1 MQSEPLT
8 TRVRRRPLPA
18 LGWLAGA
25 AVLIALELG
34 RIAGG
39 LRSVLATG
47 AAAVGPTAA
56 LVREGFASGG
66 ASAVLLIAVVGCA
79 AWLVGLGISARTG
92 SELVESA
99 TSRLP
104 LRAQRAA
111 ENLVYGGLVLVIGW
125 LGLRFGAAA
134 VARVVGDVVL
144 SLLGSLA
151 DLPTLTARETIPN
164 QGYQLPDGTWEG
176 TFLGLSPAVAWGLR
190 VLLVHAYVLVC
201 LSWAWVGYLQFR
213 THYRRAD
220 WTPRDEVIRR
230 LRSHRWGQFGLVV
243 VGLFL
248 TMALFAPSLGT
259 TTAEQNLYS
268 PFSHT
273 LQYYDGD
280 LGRVTETLVGNANS
294 QTRSVGYPAENV
306 GPGSYDQ
313 FDRFHPFGTLT
324 DGKDLFTFLVH
335 GARVSLV
342 VGLLSVGAS
351 TVIATAFALISAY
364 YRGIADLIL
373 VVTSDTVMGVPRLLL
388 LILLTVLLSDTPLA
402 GLYSGG
408 VLLALVL
415 AATGWP
421 FLWRAFRGP
430 SLQIAER
437 DWVDAARNYGQ
448 SPFGI
453 MRLHMLPYLVG
464 YLLIYS
470 SLVLGGV
477 ILAIAGLSFLGLGIA
492 PPTPEWGRAVDMGRE
507 YVATESWH
515 ISLIPGAMVTLVV
528 IGFNAV
534 GDALRDAVD
543 PQSNTGATD
552 ASETE
557 SRGGG
562 V

>member
-1 MQSEPLT
+1 MDSASLS
-8 TRVRRRPLPA
+8 TRFRRRPLPA
-18 LGWLAGA
+18 VTWTVGA

-34 RIAGG
+34 RVAGS
-39 LRSVLATG
+39 L
-47 AAAVGPTAA
+47 AAVGSATAA
-56 LVREGFASGG
+56 AGQVAVGWTRTGLASGG
-66 ASAVLLIAVVGCA
+66 ASAVVAIAFVGVVV
-79 AWLVGLGISARTG
+79 WLVGLAASAGTG
-92 SELVESA
+92 SDLVRSVTA
-99 TSRLP
+99 RLP
-104 LRAQRAA
+104 PAIQRTVEA
-111 ENLVYGGLVLVIGW
+111 LIYGGLLLAAGWVATQIGAVEVAHA
-125 LGLRFGAAA
+125 LGRA
-134 VARVVGDVVL
+134 
-144 SLLGSLA
+144 LGSLA
-151 DLPTLTARETIPN
+151 DLPTLTAREVIPN
-164 QGYQLPDGTWEG
+164 QGYQLPDGTWQG
-176 TFLGLSPAVAWGLR
+176 TFLGLSPAAAWGLR
-190 VLLVHAYVLVC
+190 VLVVHAYVI
-201 LSWAWVGYLQFR
+201 AWLGWGWLGYRWFR
-213 THYRRAD
+213 AHYRRAD
-220 WTPRDEVIRR
+220 WTPRDEVVRR
-230 LRSHRWGQFGLVV
+230 FRGHRWGQFGLVV

-259 TTAEQNLYS
+259 TPAEQNLYS

-273 LQYYDGD
+273 IQYYDADVG
-280 LGRVTETLVGNANS
+280 GVAETLVGNANA
-294 QTRSVGYPAENV
+294 QTRSVGYPMENV

-342 VGLLSVGAS
+342 VGLLSVGTS
-351 TVIATAFALISAY
+351 TVIAAAFALISAY
-364 YRGIADLIL
+364 YRGVADLLL

-388 LILLTVLLSDTPLA
+388 LILLTVLLADTSLA
-402 GLYSGG
+402 GAYNGG
-408 VLLALVL
+408 VLLALIL

-430 SLQIAER
+430 ALQVSEK

-448 SPFGI
+448 SPTGI
-453 MRLHMLPYLVG
+453 MRYHMLPYLVG

-477 ILAIAGLSFLGLGIA
+477 ILAIAGLSFLGLGIT

-543 PQSNTGATD
+543 PQSDTGATD

>member
-1 MQSEPLT
+1 MRL
-8 TRVRRRPLPA
+8 RRRPLPA
-18 LGWLAGA
+18 LGWLTGVA
-25 AVLIALELG
+25 ALVAAELG
-34 RIAGG
+34 RIAAGVISLG
-39 LRSVLATG
+39 TT
-47 AAAVGPTAA
+47 AAAAARPAATWVHGSLTARGP
-56 LVREGFASGG
+56 
-66 ASAVLLIAVVGCA
+66 SAVVVVSLA
-79 AWLVGLGISARTG
+79 ILTAWLVGLAVAARTE
-92 SELVESA
+92 SELAESIPA
-99 TSRLP
+99 ALPSRLRGTTER
-104 LRAQRAA
+104 LS
-111 ENLVYGGLVLVIGW
+111 YGGLVLAVC
-125 LGLRFGAAA
+125 LLALRLGAAGVVHAAGEA
-134 VARVVGDVVL
+134 VLAA
-144 SLLGSLA
+144 LGPIA
-151 DLPTLTARETIPN
+151 DIPTLTARETIPN
-164 QGYQLPDGTWEG
+164 RGYRLPDGTWQG
-176 TFLGLSPAVAWGLR
+176 TFLGLSPAVAWGIR
-190 VLLVHAYVLVC
+190 VLLIHLYVFAWLAWV
-201 LSWAWVGYLQFR
+201 WVGYLLFR

-220 WTPRDEVIRR
+220 WTPRDEAVRR
-230 LRSHRWGQFGLVV
+230 LRGHRWGQFGLVV

-268 PFSHT
+268 PFSNT
-273 LQYYDGD
+273 IRYYDPD
-280 LGRVTETLVGNANS
+280 LGGVTQAIVGNANS
-294 QTRSVGYPAENV
+294 QTRSVGYAAENV

-324 DGKDLFTFLVH
+324 NGKDLFTFLVH

-351 TVIATAFALISAY
+351 TVIATTFALVSAY
-364 YRGIADLIL
+364 YRGVADLIL

-388 LILLTVLLSDTPLA
+388 LILLTVLLADTPLA
-402 GLYSGG
+402 GLYNGG

-448 SPFGI
+448 SPLGI

-477 ILAIAGLSFLGLGIA
+477 ILAVAGLSFLGLGIT

-515 ISLIPGAMVTLVV
+515 ISLIPGVMVTLVV

-534 GDALRDAVD
+534 GDALRDVVD
-543 PQSNTGATD
+543 PQSDTGATD

>member
-1 MQSEPLT
+1 MAPDSPSARL
-8 TRVRRRPLPA
+8 RIRPLPA
-18 LGWLAGA
+18 LGWFTGV
-25 AVLIALELG
+25 AVLIAAELG
-34 RIAGG
+34 RMAAGAV
-39 LRSVLATG
+39 SVGTAV
-47 AAAVGPTAA
+47 AAATGPTAA
-56 LVREGFASGG
+56 WVRGALASRGPAG
-66 ASAVLLIAVVGCA
+66 VAVVGLAVLL
-79 AWLVGLGISARTG
+79 AWLVGVVVAARVG
-92 SELVESA
+92 SERVEAA
-99 TSRLP
+99 TAALP
-104 LRAQRAA
+104 LRLRRPA
-111 ENLVYGGLVLVIGW
+111 ERVGLGGVVLVGCW
-125 LGLRFGAAA
+125 LAVRFGAADA
-134 VARVVGDVVL
+134 VHAVGETALAAVRPM
-144 SLLGSLA
+144 A
-151 DLPTLTARETIPN
+151 DLPTLTARETVPN
-164 QGYQLPDGTWEG
+164 RGYQLPDGTWRG
-176 TFLGLSPAVAWGLR
+176 TFLGLSPAVAWGVR
-190 VLLVHAYVLVC
+190 VLLIHLYVLA
-201 LSWAWVGYLQFR
+201 WAAWVWVGYLLFR
-213 THYRRAD
+213 AYYRRAD
-220 WTPRDEVIRR
+220 WTPRDDAVRR
-230 LRSHRWGQFGLVV
+230 LRGHRWGQFGLVV

-273 LQYYDGD
+273 IQYYDPD
-280 LGRVTETLVGNANS
+280 LGRVTEILVGNANS
-294 QTRSVGYPAENV
+294 QTRSVGYAAENL
-306 GPGSYDQ
+306 GPGSYDR
-313 FDRFHPFGTLT
+313 FGRFHPFGTLT
-324 DGKDLFTFLVH
+324 NGKDLFTFLVH

-351 TVIATAFALISAY
+351 TVVATAFALLSAY
-364 YRGIADLIL
+364 YRGVADLIL

-388 LILLTVLLSDTPLA
+388 LILLTVLLADTPLA
-402 GLYSGG
+402 GLYDGG

-448 SPFGI
+448 SPLGI

-477 ILAIAGLSFLGLGIA
+477 ILAIAGLSFLGLGVT

-534 GDALRDAVD
+534 GDALRDVVD
-543 PQSNTGATD
+543 PQSDSGATD
-552 ASETE
+552 PSETE

>member
-1 MQSEPLT
+1 MESDSLT

-18 LGWLAGA
+18 LGWLAGVV
-25 AVLIALELG
+25 VLVALELG
-34 RIAGG
+34 RIAAGV
-39 LRSVLATG
+39 RSVLTTV

-56 LVREGFASGG
+56 WVREGFAAGG
-66 ASAVLLIAVVGCA
+66 PSAILLVGIAGGV
-79 AWLVGLGISARTG
+79 AWLVGGGIATRGRSDFVG
-92 SELVESA
+92 SA

-104 LRAQRAA
+104 PRVQRVA
-111 ENLVYGGLVLVIGW
+111 ENVIYGTLVLAVGW
-125 LGLRFGAAA
+125 LSLRIGA
-134 VARVVGDVVL
+134 GDVVRTVGEGIL
-144 SLLGSLA
+144 SGLGA
-151 DLPTLTARETIPN
+151 VAELPTLTARETIPN
-164 QGYQLPDGTWEG
+164 RGYQLPDGTWEG
-176 TFLGLSPAVAWGLR
+176 TFLGVSPAAAWGLR
-190 VLLVHAYVLVC
+190 VLLVHAYVLAC
-201 LSWAWVGYLQFR
+201 LSWGWIGYLRFR
-213 THYRRAD
+213 AHYRRAD
-220 WTPRDEVIRR
+220 WTPRDDVIRR
-230 LRSHRWGQFGLVV
+230 LRGHRWGQFGLVV

-273 LQYYDGD
+273 IQYYDPD
-280 LGRVTETLVGNANS
+280 LGRVTEILVGNANS
-294 QTRSVGYPAENV
+294 ETRSVGYPAENV
-306 GPGSYDQ
+306 GPWSYDR

-351 TVIATAFALISAY
+351 TVIATVFALISAY
-364 YRGIADLIL
+364 YRGVADLIL

-388 LILLTVLLSDTPLA
+388 LILLTVLLADTPLA
-402 GLYSGG
+402 GLYNGG

-430 SLQIAER
+430 ALQVAER
-437 DWVDAARNYGQ
+437 DWVDAARSYGQ

-453 MRLHMLPYLVG
+453 MRLHVLPYLVG

-477 ILAIAGLSFLGLGIA
+477 ILAVAGLSFLGLGIT

-543 PQSNTGATD
+543 PQSDTGATD
-552 ASETE
+552 TSETE

>member
-1 MQSEPLT
+1 MESDPLS

-18 LGWLAGA
+18 LGWIAGV
-25 AVLIALELG
+25 AVLVALELG
-34 RIAGG
+34 RIAAG
-39 LRSVLATG
+39 LRSVLTAV
-47 AAAVGPTAA
+47 AAAVRPAAAWVNGSLVGGGP
-56 LVREGFASGG
+56 
-66 ASAVLLIAVVGCA
+66 SAVLIVGLFGCL
-79 AWLVGLGISARTG
+79 AWLIGLGITARTG
-92 SELVESA
+92 SRFAGPPALK
-99 TSRLP
+99 LP
-104 LRAQRAA
+104 LRVQRAA
-111 ENLVYGGLVLVIGW
+111 ENVAYGGLVLAVGW
-125 LGLRFGAAA
+125 LALRVGAA
-134 VARVVGDVVL
+134 DVVRAAGEGAL
-144 SLLGSLA
+144 SALGAVA

-164 QGYQLPDGTWEG
+164 RGYQLPDGTWQG
-176 TFLGLSPAVAWGLR
+176 TFLGLSPAVAWGIR
-190 VLLVHAYVLVC
+190 VLTVHAYVLAW
-201 LSWAWVGYLQFR
+201 LAWIWVGCLRFR

-220 WTPRDEVIRR
+220 WTPRDEVVRR
-230 LRSHRWGQFGLVV
+230 LRGHRWGQFGLVV

-273 LQYYDGD
+273 IQYYDPD

-306 GPGSYDQ
+306 GPGSYDR

-351 TVIATAFALISAY
+351 TVVATVFALISAY
-364 YRGIADLIL
+364 YRGVADLIL

-388 LILLTVLLSDTPLA
+388 LILLTVLLADTPLA

-430 SLQIAER
+430 ALQIAER
-437 DWVDAARNYGQ
+437 DWVDAARSYGQ
-448 SPFGI
+448 SPVGI
-453 MRLHMLPYLVG
+453 MRRHMLPYLVG

-477 ILAIAGLSFLGLGIA
+477 ILAVAGLSFLGLGIT

-528 IGFNAV
+528 IGFNSV

-543 PQSNTGATD
+543 PQSDTGATD